1 MRIRLTA
8 QQVQQLMPYVDRV
21 RATAA
26 MGNLGMLVAQI
37 GYDNNWHYWLT
48 PAFLDHD
55 LAKVITERG
64 RALVE
69 KP

>member
-1 MRIRLTA
+1 MRVRLTA

-26 MGNLGMLVAQI
+26 MGTPGMLIAQI
-37 GYDNNWHYWLT
+37 GYDSNWHYWLT